1 MPEALVTLSVFLSS
15 VYSCSDCFASKKA
28 DSVGNT
34 VDSVVVVAVVV
45 AVEAVVVGIVGL
57 GDRILHFAVDI
68 LGSVVDNFG
77 FADFAVVVDTV
88 DFVADSL
95 VVVQGP
101 AYLLVNYYHD

>member
-1 MPEALVTLSVFLSS
+1 MLEASATLSVFLSS
-15 VYSCSDCFASKKA
+15 AYSCSDCFASRKP

-34 VDSVVVVAVVV
+34 VDSVAVVV
-45 AVEAVVVGIVGL
+45 AAVEAVAVGIVGL
-57 GDRILHFAVDI
+57 GGRILRFAVDI
-68 LGSVVDNFG
+68 LGSVADNFG
-77 FADFAVVVDTV
+77 SADFAVVVDTV

>member
-1 MPEALVTLSVFLSS
+1 MSATLSVFLSS
-15 VYSCSDCFASKKA
+15 VYSCSGCFASKKP

-34 VDSVVVVAVVV
+34 VDSVVVVVA
-45 AVEAVVVGIVGL
+45 AVEAVAVGIVGL

-68 LGSVVDNFG
+68 LGSVAGNFG
-77 FADFAVVVDTV
+77 FADSVVVVVDTV